1 MGYTEFILTI
11 NSSCITILII
21 LAIILLVA
29 TRFRGENGYAAAII
43 VLPNVPVY
51 IYNMSR
57 MLGWHEITPVHVSHQ
72 LLCQYNVDASTVAFS
87 LSEISIRTFASDRY
101 NCYTSF
107 LQPFPLSSYFRCLHK
122 NGWIILYMK

>member
-43 VLPNVPVY
+43 VLPNAPVY

-57 MLGWHEITPVHVSHQ
+57 MLGWHEITLFMFPISYSVNTMLMP
-72 LLCQYNVDASTVAFS
+72 LLWLFHSQKFRYGLS
-87 LSEISIRTFASDRY
+87 LQTDTTATLHSCSRFRYHRTFAV
-101 NCYTSF
+101 YT
-107 LQPFPLSSYFRCLHK
+107 RTD
-122 NGWIILYMK
+122 G

>member
-72 LLCQYNVDASTVAFS
+72 LLCQYNVDASTVAFHSQKFRYGLS
-87 LSEISIRTFASDRY
+87 LQTDTTATLHSCSRFRCHRTFAV
-101 NCYTSF
+101 YT
-107 LQPFPLSSYFRCLHK
+107 RTD
-122 NGWIILYMK
+122 G

>member
-57 MLGWHEITPVHVSHQ
+57 MLGWHEITLFMFP
-72 LLCQYNVDASTVAFS
+72 
-87 LSEISIRTFASDRY
+87 ISYSDRKSTRL
-101 NCYTSF
+101 N
-107 LQPFPLSSYFRCLHK
+107 SSH
-122 NGWIILYMK
+122 